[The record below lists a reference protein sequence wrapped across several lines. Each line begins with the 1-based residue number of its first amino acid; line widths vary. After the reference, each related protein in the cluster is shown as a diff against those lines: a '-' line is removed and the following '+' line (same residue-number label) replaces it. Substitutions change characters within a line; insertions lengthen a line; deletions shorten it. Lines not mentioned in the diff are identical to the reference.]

1 MLRRLFSR
9 EWQYLA
15 GFEDIAKQVVGAARL
30 LQQGFEEP
38 ARWPEL
44 SVGIHS
50 VVRRVDDDSH
60 GLDAGLDRKYFL
72 PVDREDPHHL
82 SARIRRVADIIAGV
96 ARRAVSFRA
105 NERREHAIR
114 LARTLLEATQEIE
127 QAITHI
133 RDAGAV
139 LERSRAIK
147 AREER
152 GDELYAEAVTELF
165 AGYPNPIDVLRWKA
179 IYDEL
184 EEALNASDD
193 VANALET
200 ITVKHG

>member
-1 MLRRLFSR
+1 MTPTASTRALTGSTSCRST
-9 EWQYLA
+9 
-15 GFEDIAKQVVGAARL
+15 
-30 LQQGFEEP
+30 
-38 ARWPEL
+38 
-44 SVGIHS
+44 
-50 VVRRVDDDSH
+50 
-60 GLDAGLDRKYFL
+60 
-72 PVDREDPHHL
+72 
-82 SARIRRVADIIAGV
+82 ARILTTSPPASG
-96 ARRAVSFRA
+96 AVSFRA